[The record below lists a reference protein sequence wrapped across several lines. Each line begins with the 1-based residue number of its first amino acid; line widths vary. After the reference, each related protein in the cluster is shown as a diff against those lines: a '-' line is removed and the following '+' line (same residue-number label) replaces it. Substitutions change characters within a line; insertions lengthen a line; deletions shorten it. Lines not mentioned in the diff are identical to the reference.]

1 MEKIVE
7 YIVRQLVDDK
17 SSVSV
22 KTEETQDGN
31 FVICVKVSKEELGRV
46 VGRNGKN
53 AQAIRILIHSLAA
66 KNGLDSRKYTI
77 KFE

>member
-7 YIVRQLVDDK
+7 YIVKQLVDNKDSVK
-17 SSVSV
+17 VTTNEVDESFVITVSV
-22 KTEETQDGN
+22 AKD
-31 FVICVKVSKEELGRV
+31 ELGRV
-46 VGRNGKN
+46 VGKNGKN
-53 AQAIRILIHSLAA
+53 AQAIRILVHSLAA

>member
-1 MEKIVE
+1 MEKVVE
-7 YIVRQLVDDK
+7 YIVKQLVDNK
-17 SSVSV
+17 ESVQV
-22 KTEETQDGN
+22 TTQENANGE
-31 FVICVKVSKEELGRV
+31 FTICVKVAKDELGRV

-53 AQAIRILIHSLAA
+53 AQAIRILVHSLAA

>member
-7 YIVRQLVDDK
+7 YIVRQLVDNK
-17 SSVSV
+17 SSIKVT
-22 KTEETQDGN
+22 TEEVDGN
-31 FVICVKVSKEELGRV
+31 FVICVKVPKEELGRV

-53 AQAIRILIHSLAA
+53 AQAIRILVHSLAA

>member
-7 YIVRQLVDDK
+7 YIVKELVDNK

-22 KTEETQDGN
+22 TTEECDGN
-31 FVICVKVSKEELGRV
+31 YVITVKVAKEELGRV

-53 AQAIRILIHSLAA
+53 AQAIRILVHSLAA

-77 KFE
+77 KFEW

>member
-7 YIVRQLVDDK
+7 YIVKQLVDNKDSVK
-17 SSVSV
+17 VTTNEVDDSFVITVSV
-22 KTEETQDGN
+22 AKD
-31 FVICVKVSKEELGRV
+31 ELGRV
-46 VGRNGKN
+46 VGKNGKN
-53 AQAIRILIHSLAA
+53 AQAIRILVHSLAA

>member
-7 YIVRQLVDDK
+7 YIVKQLVDNK
-17 SSVSV
+17 SSVNV
-22 KTEETQDGN
+22 TTTEVDGN
-31 FVICVKVSKEELGRV
+31 FVITVKVAKEELGRV
-46 VGRNGKN
+46 VGHGGRN
-53 AQAIRILIHSLAA
+53 AQAIRILVHSLAA

>member
-7 YIVRQLVDDK
+7 YIVRELVDDK
-17 SSVSV
+17 SSVKV
-22 KTEETQDGN
+22 TTKEVDGN
-31 FVICVKVSKEELGRV
+31 FVICVKAPKEELGRV

>member
-1 MEKIVE
+1 MEKVVE
-7 YIVRQLVDDK
+7 YIVKQLVDNK
-17 SSVSV
+17 ESVQV
-22 KTEETQDGN
+22 TTQENANGE
-31 FVICVKVSKEELGRV
+31 FIICVKVAKDELGRV

-53 AQAIRILIHSLAA
+53 AQAIRILVHSLAA